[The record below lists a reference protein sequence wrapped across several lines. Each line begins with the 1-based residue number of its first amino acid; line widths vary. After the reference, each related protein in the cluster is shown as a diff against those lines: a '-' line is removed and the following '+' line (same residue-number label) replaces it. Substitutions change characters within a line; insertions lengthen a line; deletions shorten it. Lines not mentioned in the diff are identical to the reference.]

1 VCFLIVGLLF
11 SLCLTPRVFGQVDQA
26 YEFADE
32 ENPPPAAEHLAPQRV
47 GPRYTDRG
55 RILGEIKLTLDG
67 DREPVPRPN
76 VNPRISDYR
85 RSLVS
90 TGDPLERFESRF
102 EEASAYPVIDLSP
115 SRYTYTPPPP
125 ELSEIGR
132 DVGLTARD
140 AVEDSTDDDD
150 EPQDIDDPGGFR
162 WRPAIN
168 QSLMLLGIQHGY
180 ALVAQEKTRSAVAN
194 GNFFGDYWRSVKGLR
209 GWDDGNKFFT
219 NYIAHPMQGGLT
231 GFIYVQ
237 NSPRAMRQK
246 FGDSREY
253 WNDRFKALLWS
264 AAWSTQFEL
273 GPISQ
278 SSIGNVGLYGGMGY
292 VDLVVTPTLGTAWLV
307 TEEAVDRYWIRH
319 WERKGF
325 IMRIL
330 LRTFLN
336 PMRSVA
342 NLFRFKEPWYRD
354 RGMGW

>member
-1 VCFLIVGLLF
+1 V
-11 SLCLTPRVFGQVDQA
+11 VD
-26 YEFADE
+26 
-32 ENPPPAAEHLAPQRV
+32 
-47 GPRYTDRG
+47 
-55 RILGEIKLTLDG
+55 LG
-67 DREPVPRPN
+67 
-76 VNPRISDYR
+76 
-85 RSLVS
+85 
-90 TGDPLERFESRF
+90 
-102 EEASAYPVIDLSP
+102 P
-115 SRYTYTPPPP
+115 SRYVYNSLPP

-278 SSIGNVGLYGGMGY
+278 SSIGNVGMYGGMGY
-292 VDLVVTPTLGTAWLV
+292 VDLVVTPTVGTAWLV

-319 WERKGF
+319 WERTGF
-325 IMRIL
+325 FMRIL